1 MTTVDAHHHLW
12 DPARAT
18 YPFLTDELAV
28 IRRRFGPDDLA
39 PLLEANGIDR
49 TIVVQAR
56 GDIAETR
63 ELLAT
68 AIATSFIG
76 GVVGWVDL
84 TDPGVADSIA
94 QLLAGMGGAKLVGIR
109 HQVHDEPDAAWLAR
123 PDVRRGIR
131 AVSAA
136 GLVYDL
142 LIRPREMPVALATVR
157 ALPEVRFVI
166 DHLAK
171 PPIASGV
178 VGRWADLLR
187 PFGAAPNVWCKVS
200 GLVTEA
206 DWVSGRPDDLVP
218 FVAQAVDT
226 FGPSRLMF
234 GSDWPVCLLAAPY
247 ERVVESASIA
257 LGGLGESDLAR
268 VFGATAAAVYRL
280 DDRAAPTA

>member
-56 GDIAETR
+56 GDVAETR

-68 AIATSFIG
+68 AAATAFIG
-76 GVVGWVDL
+76 GVIGWVDL
-84 TDPGVADSIA
+84 TDPGVPDSIA
-94 QLLAGMGGAKLVGIR
+94 ELRAGPGGARLVGIR
-109 HQVHDEPDAAWLAR
+109 HQVHDEADAAWLAR

-131 AVSAA
+131 AVGTA
-136 GLVYDL
+136 GLAYDL

-157 ALPEVRFVI
+157 ALPDVRFVI

-171 PPIASGV
+171 PPIAAGIV
-178 VGRWADLLR
+178 RPWADLLL
-187 PFGAAPNVWCKVS
+187 PFGATPNTWCKVS

-206 DWVSGRPDDLVP
+206 DWVSGRPEDLVP
-218 FVAQAVDT
+218 FVAQALET
-226 FGPSRLMF
+226 FGPERLMF
-234 GSDWPVCLLAAPY
+234 GSDWPVCLLATSY
-247 ERVVESASIA
+247 ERVVKSANIA
-257 LGGLGESDLAR
+257 LGGLDDADRAL
-268 VFGATAAAVYRL
+268 VFGATAASVYRL
-280 DDRAAPTA
+280 DDPAAPTR

>member
-18 YPFLTDELAV
+18 YPFLTDEVAV

-49 TIVVQAR
+49 TVVVQAR

-68 AIATSFIG
+68 AAATAFIG

-84 TDPGVADSIA
+84 ADPGVADSIA
-94 QLLAGMGGAKLVGIR
+94 ELRSHAGGDKLVGIR
-109 HQVHDEPDAAWLAR
+109 HQVHDEPDADWLAR
-123 PDVRRGIR
+123 PVVRRGIR
-131 AVSAA
+131 AVAAA
-136 GLVYDL
+136 GLAYDL

-157 ALPEVRFVI
+157 ALPDVRFVI

-171 PPIASGV
+171 PPIASGIV
-178 VGRWADLLR
+178 EPWADLLR
-187 PFGAAPNVWCKVS
+187 PFGAAANVSCKVS

-206 DWVSGRPDDLVP
+206 DWASGRPAELVP
-218 FVAQAVDT
+218 FVRLAVDT
-226 FGPSRLMF
+226 FGPERLMF
-234 GSDWPVCLLAAPY
+234 GSDWPVCLLAATY
-247 ERVVESASIA
+247 ERVVESARTA
-257 LGGLGESDLAR
+257 LGGLGEADVAR
-268 VFGATAAAVYRL
+268 VFGGTAAEVYRL
-280 DDRAAPTA
+280 AA